1 MSNSLSKST
10 IGSAQLAASAAQG
23 PDVATGDPSGD
34 DSRSRRV
41 QEGART
47 VCTIA
52 GPFLEV
58 IPIAGPP
65 LKAAVGGLLKIL
77 NAIDVSP
84 YQTCSVGHCFAWHV
98 RVQC

>member
-1 MSNSLSKST
+1 MGST
-10 IGSAQLAASAAQG
+10 HAAAAAAQG
-23 PDVATGDPSGD
+23 PGVTTGDPSGE

-52 GPFLEV
+52 GPLLEV

-65 LKAAVGGLLKIL
+65 LKAAVAGLLEIL
-77 NAIDVSP
+77 NAVDVSP
-84 YQTCSVGHCFAWHV
+84 YQTP
-98 RVQC
+98 